1 MLDRDLAALYGVTT
15 GNLNKAVQR
24 NSDRFPADFTFQL
37 TDDETADL
45 VFQFGR
51 SRRHGGSRFNPYVFT
66 QEGVAKL
73 SNVLRSPRA
82 VHSLSASTGER
93 VRVRCRFGILHPPA
107 HDTAGETAPR
117 NWLSRHPQG
126 RRRPGQ
132 SESKTKKQS
141 ATLHQQSTL
150 NCSQNARRQMDR
162 TLRGMAG
169 GQWVFEKAVNVKRL
183 FDHGRRHKQ
192 VNRGDAEAQIQTRS
206 HQIAFQLESGGE
218 AVNI

>member
-1 MLDRDLAALYGVTT
+1 MKYKTPLVQPQQIEETILLIRGQRLMLDRDLAALYGVTT

-93 VRVRCRFGILHPPA
+93 VRVRCRTCPVRKDWPA
-107 HDTAGETAPR
+107 
-117 NWLSRHPQG
+117 
-126 RRRPGQ
+126 
-132 SESKTKKQS
+132 
-141 ATLHQQSTL
+141 
-150 NCSQNARRQMDR
+150 C
-162 TLRGMAG
+162 
-169 GQWVFEKAVNVKRL
+169 
-183 FDHGRRHKQ
+183 
-192 VNRGDAEAQIQTRS
+192 I
-206 HQIAFQLESGGE
+206 
-218 AVNI
+218 